1 MLPLVHAG
9 SRRPVPLKT
18 SHQEPA
24 STAVPGLR
32 REVGVPLYQQI
43 QHLIRHRI
51 FTRDYL
57 PGAQIPSEHDL
68 CAELHVSRVTLREA
82 LRELVRE
89 KLLVKIQGKGTFVA
103 LNPPKRLA
111 PVRYTGFL
119 EELQDRVRKLSVR
132 YIDVSRAAV
141 TPELAKT
148 LALDPD
154 ATEVVVIKRMRE
166 IDGEPFSFTVNYLP
180 VSIGKHIKSAD
191 LQTQPL
197 LQILQEDLRIPIVRA
212 KETIAAAPADP
223 DVAGRLGIPVLYP
236 VLHMTRVMFTTGDK
250 PFEVVDIYYRA
261 DKYHYSVNLVR
272 VRRRGKWTWRTEVET
287 SA

>member
-1 MLPLVHAG
+1 M
-9 SRRPVPLKT
+9 PLKT
-18 SHQEPA
+18 PTNELPPA
-24 STAVPGLR
+24 AAPGLR
-32 REVGVPLYQQI
+32 REVSVPLYQQI

-51 FTRDYL
+51 FTREYP
-57 PGAQIPSEHDL
+57 PGAQIPSEHQL
-68 CAELHVSRVTLREA
+68 CADLHVSRVTLREA

-119 EELQDRVRKLSVR
+119 EEMQVRVRKLTVR
-132 YIDVSRAAV
+132 YLDVSQAPV

-154 ATEVVVIKRMRE
+154 ATEVTVIKRMRE
-166 IDGEPFSFTVNYLP
+166 IDGEPFSFTLNYLP
-180 VSIGKHIKSAD
+180 VSIGQRIKPAA

-197 LQILQEDLRIPIVRA
+197 LQILQEDLKIPIVRA

-223 DVAGRLGIPVLYP
+223 DVARHLGIPVLSP
-236 VLHMTRVMFTTGDK
+236 VLHMTRVMFTTADK

-261 DKYHYSVNLVR
+261 DKYHYSVNLAR
-272 VRRRGKWTWRTEVET
+272 VKRRGKWTWTTEVET

>member
-1 MLPLVHAG
+1 M
-9 SRRPVPLKT
+9 
-18 SHQEPA
+18 
-24 STAVPGLR
+24 
-32 REVGVPLYQQI
+32 
-43 QHLIRHRI
+43 
-51 FTRDYL
+51 

-89 KLLVKIQGKGTFVA
+89 KLLFKIQGKGTFVA

-119 EELQDRVRKLSVR
+119 EELQDRVRKLTVR
-132 YIDVSRAAV
+132 DVEVSRAPV

-154 ATEVVVIKRMRE
+154 ATEVVLIKRVRE
-166 IDGEPFSFTVNYLP
+166 IDGEPFSFTLNYLP
-180 VSIGKHIKSAD
+180 VSIGNRIKPAD

-197 LQILQEDLRIPIVRA
+197 LKILQEDLKIPIVRA

-236 VLHMTRVMFTTGDK
+236 VLHMTRVMFTTADK

-272 VRRRGKWTWRTEVET
+272 VKRQGKWTWTTEVET